1 VTALDEGSHGRG
13 VVARG
18 KPLGPAPQGRQ
29 GLNDYTGWF
38 AGNPDMAGNCA
49 GYDGP
54 APPWNDARLHHY
66 IFTLYAVDRSSL
78 DLPTPFG
85 RADVLAAIEG
95 HVLAQATLTGTYT
108 LNPALR

>member
-38 AGNPDMAGNCA
+38 AG
-49 GYDGP
+49 YDGP

-85 RADVLAAIEG
+85 RSDVLAAIEG